1 MVTRRNPRRAAA
13 PKDVNMA
20 EHHDDDEES
29 VASSSA
35 SVKSESAEES
45 EDESVVVP
53 IKKKKTST
61 RSSSRSTRFTSSL
74 AEPRDSIQDLLKS
87 ESPRKPLKSPAKS
100 HSSARRRVQKE
111 ESSEEEEEEEE
122 SEEESHEEEEEE
134 MSDLKIQRIVASR
147 SEPRRVWKQIC
158 SNMHTSEVEYGS
170 RWTQDDDDDDEAL
183 NAFEERFLVKWA
195 DVSYMH
201 CSWETQQDLVDQVE
215 GAERYLTTFFKK
227 SENGL
232 LFSADERC
240 DGDYFD
246 PAFVQIDRVLESHLP
261 DDMEKEPKDHVD
273 DPVKAYNII
282 LDRKDPE
289 FERGTGRQFLIK
301 WKNTSYSD
309 MSWEFERDL
318 ILNDVDYLEDLK
330 ALEERNKKV
339 RAILVNGTMFVSR
352 KLYSLV
358 VLCVCVAHQD

>member
-1 MVTRRNPRRAAA
+1 
-13 PKDVNMA
+13 MA
-20 EHHDDDEES
+20 EDDGPDDDDDRS
-29 VASSSA
+29 SSSSA
-35 SVKSESAEES
+35 ANSESEES
-45 EDESVVVP
+45 EEDDESIVEP
-53 IKKKKTST
+53 IQKKKTST
-61 RSSSRSTRFTSSL
+61 RTSSRSTRFTSSMT
-74 AEPRDSIQDLLKS
+74 EPRDSIQDLLKS
-87 ESPRKPLKSPAKS
+87 ESPRKSLKSPAKS
-100 HSSARRRVQKE
+100 HSSARRRVHKE
-111 ESSEEEEEEEE
+111 ESSSEEEEEESSDEE
-122 SEEESHEEEEEE
+122 THHDEEDE

-147 SEPRRVWKQIC
+147 SEPRRVWKNIC
-158 SNMHTSEVEYGS
+158 SKMHTSEVEYGS
-170 RWTQDDDDDDEAL
+170 RWTQDDHDKDEETE

-201 CSWETQQDLVDQVE
+201 CSWETQPDLVDQVE

-246 PAFVQIDRVLESHLP
+246 PAFVQIDRVLESHPP
-261 DDMEKEPKDHVD
+261 DDMEDVPNKLEDND
-273 DPVKAYNII
+273 DPMEAYNII
-282 LDRKDPE
+282 LDRKDPD

-330 ALEERNKKV
+330 ALEERNRKV
-339 RAILVNGTMFVSR
+339 REAILMNDSTFVLR
-352 KLYSLV
+352 ILTFFFLSLS
-358 VLCVCVAHQD
+358 CEAHQD